1 MGTDK
6 QRLKQETRFIRLW
19 TLVFFV
25 HARSS
30 VPPGPAQSQRGETV
44 FE

>member
-6 QRLKQETRFIRLW
+6 QSLKQETRFIRLW

-25 HARSS
+25 HAGSG
-30 VPPGPAQSQRGETV
+30 VPLGPAQITAGGDS
-44 FE
+44 F